1 MKSFKFFALL
11 AIGVM
16 CSALTQRRTQFELEN
31 NGYSGLLIAINDEI
45 LPSQDFLDGIERTWI
60 DFSEALFNSTGRRA
74 YFNQVVVSLPSTW
87 DHFNFS
93 NISSTSEFSSASSK
107 QGIDWA
113 NVIVS
118 ERNPSFADAPYTKQ
132 TGECG
137 EPGEYIHL
145 TEKFVTDERYT
156 KQAFGNV
163 GKLLVREWGHLRW
176 GLFDESGSS
185 DQSPTK
191 LFYHGMDGSL
201 HPTRC
206 SAQIRGK
213 PQDAVTGGKCEIG
226 LETDLPSD
234 TCMFMPDRDQPEGV
248 TGSVMFMHSL
258 PQITEFCD
266 DEPDTPAGR
275 RHNSEAPNKHN
286 AMCNGRS
293 AWSVMRDHPD
303 FKDGNNAAVPA
314 DVIKDVK
321 PKFKYVVQRPK
332 EIVFVID
339 VSTRENV
346 DKTNEIRQAVGNYIM
361 NQVPLGS
368 KVGLV
373 AFASEATQLSAMTSL
388 RNESDRAR
396 LLTHLYNDTLL
407 TEKYTTEERG
417 KTSIGSGLSSAI
429 AMISGGQGGG
439 FSSGDASDSSDP
451 RLTDICLSYLREQT
465 FDASL
470 LSQLPEDISAK
481 DLLTICQSPFY
492 KDQLISSSGGKF
504 DPSDI
509 NGDGALISV
518 ACEYYSQNGK
528 LSNDHLIKYLEL
540 YPKKS
545 YSDLEDTCKAQLISG
560 SGGDGISGNSGIE
573 AIVRAACEHYLVNS
587 DFTTEQILQ
596 LKKLFPERTAYKQ
609 LTELCEDPD
618 LISGGAGGNGGGAGS
633 SGSRDAMVKEACDYY
648 RANED
653 FTAEQLFALKS
664 AFPNRSLK
672 EITELC
678 ADGELISGSDGEGG
692 VNPSREAIVK
702 EACDYYSLNS
712 DFTTKQYESLKQL
725 YPERTTF
732 KQLTELCDN
741 ELISG
746 LDGEGGSDPSGEATV
761 KLACEYYSV
770 NSDFTTKQM
779 EDLKRLYP
787 DRTSF
792 KQLAELCKN
801 DELISG
807 DSGDSKPSDSEIV
820 KRACEYYAVHKDFT
834 REQATDL
841 MEKFTDLSFNELP
854 SLCSDSD
861 LISGDSGDSNPSES
875 EIVKQACEYYAVH
888 KDFTRDQIND
898 LMDKFTDLSFNEL
911 PSLCSDSG
919 GGNGAK
925 ITLEASCVEYKEEGK
940 LNLKT
945 IENEFKMNLMQFMSK
960 CDEIYPPSSRKR
972 RQSRAVQSE
981 LAEKCAEW
989 KEHLDSTDDETDAVY
1004 QIVKQSYERDCIEND
1019 RVKRSEKSEKC
1030 SELEKQLDDAED
1042 SGNDFLV
1049 ELLKEKLQTDCVEIE
1064 RVKRSEKSEKCWGL
1078 EKELETA
1085 EKNGNDIIVEVL
1097 KEKIQADCVE
1107 EIERVKR
1114 EEKNDKCIQMEKELE
1129 DAKAIGSAEFVLE
1142 MIRDKIQTDCAEL
1155 HRRIIRAAESAEC
1168 RELKVRFEDAVKD
1181 GDAFLEKTFKE
1192 NFNSKCKEVKRT
1204 ERDAKSDECEQL
1216 EKELEDAKARN
1227 KPEFMLQMIEDKIQ
1241 TDCVEEYER
1250 LKRTAKSEECLALE
1264 KELADAEATGKTF
1277 LVQILKENIKTTCTE
1292 DSSESG
1298 GSGAACAK
1306 QQEDLDKAMRQG
1318 VEDYLLDVL
1327 RRALLDCKAHN
1338 TEESSGGSV
1347 ATACAKQQDALDK
1360 VISQGGD
1367 ESLIDVLQKAL
1378 LDCKAEYTEND
1389 ASSSSSS
1396 DCLKQR
1402 EDLEDGRERGFPSNV
1417 IDLLQKDLDQ
1427 CLAKSQVVVDPVDG
1441 SGDSKDCSS
1450 KRKSLEE
1457 AVEKKY
1463 SAHMI
1468 DLLQQDLNKCLS
1480 NSGGGVDGGSA
1491 ASNECESKELAYQI
1505 AMQDSSLSE
1514 AQKQLARGAYFQCL
1528 EANQGVSEGGDG
1540 GQGGEG
1546 VDCSAWEVMY
1556 DNAMKSGTS
1565 ELIELSRKSLEECR
1579 ARATKEGGS
1588 GGDGTLSCK
1597 DIRQLYTSTSDVNVR
1612 NMLMQK
1618 NAACLTDL
1626 DESEIDGGDSNT
1638 GVTTCSH
1645 FSTVLA
1651 SMEADPNSDSA
1662 AIKSVKD
1669 QYEKCLE
1676 QGGIDTNGGSGNALA
1691 SCDSIMDTIKMMQAN
1706 GGDSG
1711 ETELIRKLQ
1720 AQYSKCVAE
1729 GGADISGLNEAG
1741 SKDNTCATLSSAI
1754 DGLSQ
1759 TVKTDPSPAN
1769 QESLRS
1775 LTASFRTLGCT
1786 GNQNADSDYGNYG
1799 AISGKNAHE
1808 IVLITSYQDSM
1819 DVESTI
1825 TDVDTKG
1832 LQEAGVSLTVVHA
1845 RQFSYI
1851 QLMRV
1856 INYNNATL
1864 FDLSL
1869 EKGSNLKGT
1878 PGSLFTLQSQ
1888 DLDAKSAMILQK
1900 QVTLNKPFK
1909 NLDAET
1915 NKTMPIAKFESFN
1928 NITTVTVDGGKFLRV
1943 IFALDI
1949 SRLTAKDRVQ
1959 YPAITVKAPFA
1970 PVKGRKSGSQS
1981 SFSFSPDSYKDG
1993 ESDVVKKFNETNTV
2007 RFMIPLEGRKAI
2019 GNWTITVFEDL
2030 SKPEISGQLLVD
2042 IPASN
2047 PLVIDPPKENK
2058 KSTAS
2063 EPTNENTENEAETE
2077 AEKAKRSSELFMED
2091 DIIPESKSED
2101 VGAELQSPVELM
2113 DDDEATSEDAEM
2125 DPKAARAKL
2134 IQKHLDEK
2142 NGPIVRL
2149 SGKIVEEKRSKMK
2162 KVVAELTWGDYHAIL
2177 DAEVKVMFECGTAGD
2192 KTNTRNKDETS
2203 RTITLLDNGANG
2215 DVTAGDGVYSG
2226 FFVYTSKMRC
2236 SGRLV
2241 ATGVQ
2246 GGPQHLRDLGRVSTV
2261 DMAPGVIFTRE
2272 AEQTV
2277 PAFRRELVLE
2287 SFDNSAGQ
2295 TTSEVDKIAPA
2306 RVIDLAL
2313 VDSSLSKRT
2322 VQMKFTRSGDDLD
2335 KVTIGKMVQY
2345 DIRISANLTEMYL
2358 NFDSCFQLKPEH
2370 LVDTRIMPD
2379 FTTPYT
2385 LPMFTFTVPEDVW
2398 LQSTS
2403 KVFAVGLRANDTLNS
2418 SPVSNVVIVALKD
2431 PPTTFVP
2438 VFIAALLLIAF
2449 ILLSTLFYV
2458 VRRAARKSANS
2469 QGKIYIHVPNLN
2481 KKRGMGGKMGGHG
2494 RKGGSQ
2500 EVDIES
2506 MPKLNTTSQV
2516 CVDSY

>member
-1292 DSSESG
+1292 
-1298 GSGAACAK
+1298 
-1306 QQEDLDKAMRQG
+1306 
-1318 VEDYLLDVL
+1318 
-1327 RRALLDCKAHN
+1327 
-1338 TEESSGGSV
+1338 
-1347 ATACAKQQDALDK
+1347 
-1360 VISQGGD
+1360 
-1367 ESLIDVLQKAL
+1367 
-1378 LDCKAEYTEND
+1378 
-1389 ASSSSSS
+1389 
-1396 DCLKQR
+1396 
-1402 EDLEDGRERGFPSNV
+1402 
-1417 IDLLQKDLDQ
+1417 
-1427 CLAKSQVVVDPVDG
+1427 
-1441 SGDSKDCSS
+1441 
-1450 KRKSLEE
+1450 
-1457 AVEKKY
+1457 
-1463 SAHMI
+1463 
-1468 DLLQQDLNKCLS
+1468 
-1480 NSGGGVDGGSA
+1480 
-1491 ASNECESKELAYQI
+1491 
-1505 AMQDSSLSE
+1505 
-1514 AQKQLARGAYFQCL
+1514 
-1528 EANQGVSEGGDG
+1528 
-1540 GQGGEG
+1540 
-1546 VDCSAWEVMY
+1546 
-1556 DNAMKSGTS
+1556 
-1565 ELIELSRKSLEECR
+1565 
-1579 ARATKEGGS
+1579 
-1588 GGDGTLSCK
+1588 
-1597 DIRQLYTSTSDVNVR
+1597 
-1612 NMLMQK
+1612 
-1618 NAACLTDL
+1618 
-1626 DESEIDGGDSNT
+1626 GGDSNT

>member
-1378 LDCKAEYTEND
+1378 LDCKAEYTE
-1389 ASSSSSS
+1389 
-1396 DCLKQR
+1396 
-1402 EDLEDGRERGFPSNV
+1402 
-1417 IDLLQKDLDQ
+1417 
-1427 CLAKSQVVVDPVDG
+1427 
-1441 SGDSKDCSS
+1441 
-1450 KRKSLEE
+1450 
-1457 AVEKKY
+1457 
-1463 SAHMI
+1463 
-1468 DLLQQDLNKCLS
+1468 
-1480 NSGGGVDGGSA
+1480 
-1491 ASNECESKELAYQI
+1491 
-1505 AMQDSSLSE
+1505 
-1514 AQKQLARGAYFQCL
+1514 
-1528 EANQGVSEGGDG
+1528 
-1540 GQGGEG
+1540 
-1546 VDCSAWEVMY
+1546 
-1556 DNAMKSGTS
+1556 
-1565 ELIELSRKSLEECR
+1565 
-1579 ARATKEGGS
+1579 GGS

>member
-1338 TEESSGGSV
+1338 TE
-1347 ATACAKQQDALDK
+1347 
-1360 VISQGGD
+1360 
-1367 ESLIDVLQKAL
+1367 
-1378 LDCKAEYTEND
+1378 
-1389 ASSSSSS
+1389 
-1396 DCLKQR
+1396 
-1402 EDLEDGRERGFPSNV
+1402 
-1417 IDLLQKDLDQ
+1417 
-1427 CLAKSQVVVDPVDG
+1427 
-1441 SGDSKDCSS
+1441 
-1450 KRKSLEE
+1450 
-1457 AVEKKY
+1457 
-1463 SAHMI
+1463 
-1468 DLLQQDLNKCLS
+1468 
-1480 NSGGGVDGGSA
+1480 GGGVDGGSA

>member
-1292 DSSESG
+1292 
-1298 GSGAACAK
+1298 
-1306 QQEDLDKAMRQG
+1306 
-1318 VEDYLLDVL
+1318 
-1327 RRALLDCKAHN
+1327 
-1338 TEESSGGSV
+1338 
-1347 ATACAKQQDALDK
+1347 
-1360 VISQGGD
+1360 
-1367 ESLIDVLQKAL
+1367 
-1378 LDCKAEYTEND
+1378 
-1389 ASSSSSS
+1389 
-1396 DCLKQR
+1396 
-1402 EDLEDGRERGFPSNV
+1402 
-1417 IDLLQKDLDQ
+1417 
-1427 CLAKSQVVVDPVDG
+1427 
-1441 SGDSKDCSS
+1441 
-1450 KRKSLEE
+1450 
-1457 AVEKKY
+1457 
-1463 SAHMI
+1463 
-1468 DLLQQDLNKCLS
+1468 
-1480 NSGGGVDGGSA
+1480 GGGVDGGSA

>member
-1378 LDCKAEYTEND
+1378 LDCKAEYTE
-1389 ASSSSSS
+1389 
-1396 DCLKQR
+1396 
-1402 EDLEDGRERGFPSNV
+1402 
-1417 IDLLQKDLDQ
+1417 
-1427 CLAKSQVVVDPVDG
+1427 
-1441 SGDSKDCSS
+1441 
-1450 KRKSLEE
+1450 
-1457 AVEKKY
+1457 
-1463 SAHMI
+1463 
-1468 DLLQQDLNKCLS
+1468 
-1480 NSGGGVDGGSA
+1480 
-1491 ASNECESKELAYQI
+1491 
-1505 AMQDSSLSE
+1505 
-1514 AQKQLARGAYFQCL
+1514 
-1528 EANQGVSEGGDG
+1528 
-1540 GQGGEG
+1540 
-1546 VDCSAWEVMY
+1546 
-1556 DNAMKSGTS
+1556 
-1565 ELIELSRKSLEECR
+1565 
-1579 ARATKEGGS
+1579 
-1588 GGDGTLSCK
+1588 
-1597 DIRQLYTSTSDVNVR
+1597 
-1612 NMLMQK
+1612 
-1618 NAACLTDL
+1618 
-1626 DESEIDGGDSNT
+1626 
-1638 GVTTCSH
+1638 
-1645 FSTVLA
+1645 
-1651 SMEADPNSDSA
+1651 
-1662 AIKSVKD
+1662 
-1669 QYEKCLE
+1669 
-1676 QGGIDTNGGSGNALA
+1676 GGSGNALA

>member
-1480 NSGGGVDGGSA
+1480 NSVDGNDGA
-1491 ASNECESKELAYQI
+1491 ASGCEGERNAWEEAIKEGYSSNVIQSLK
-1505 AMQDSSLSE
+1505 SSLDKCIS
-1514 AQKQLARGAYFQCL
+1514 QQQ
-1528 EANQGVSEGGDG
+1528 
-1540 GQGGEG
+1540 
-1546 VDCSAWEVMY
+1546 
-1556 DNAMKSGTS
+1556 
-1565 ELIELSRKSLEECR
+1565 
-1579 ARATKEGGS
+1579 
-1588 GGDGTLSCK
+1588 
-1597 DIRQLYTSTSDVNVR
+1597 
-1612 NMLMQK
+1612 
-1618 NAACLTDL
+1618 
-1626 DESEIDGGDSNT
+1626 ESS
-1638 GVTTCSH
+1638 
-1645 FSTVLA
+1645 
-1651 SMEADPNSDSA
+1651 
-1662 AIKSVKD
+1662 
-1669 QYEKCLE
+1669 
-1676 QGGIDTNGGSGNALA
+1676 GGSGNALA

>member
-1049 ELLKEKLQTDCVEIE
+1049 ELLKEKLQTDCVE
-1064 RVKRSEKSEKCWGL
+1064 
-1078 EKELETA
+1078 
-1085 EKNGNDIIVEVL
+1085 
-1097 KEKIQADCVE
+1097 
-1107 EIERVKR
+1107 
-1114 EEKNDKCIQMEKELE
+1114 
-1129 DAKAIGSAEFVLE
+1129 
-1142 MIRDKIQTDCAEL
+1142 
-1155 HRRIIRAAESAEC
+1155 
-1168 RELKVRFEDAVKD
+1168 
-1181 GDAFLEKTFKE
+1181 
-1192 NFNSKCKEVKRT
+1192 
-1204 ERDAKSDECEQL
+1204 
-1216 EKELEDAKARN
+1216 
-1227 KPEFMLQMIEDKIQ
+1227 
-1241 TDCVEEYER
+1241 
-1250 LKRTAKSEECLALE
+1250 
-1264 KELADAEATGKTF
+1264 
-1277 LVQILKENIKTTCTE
+1277 
-1292 DSSESG
+1292 
-1298 GSGAACAK
+1298 
-1306 QQEDLDKAMRQG
+1306 
-1318 VEDYLLDVL
+1318 
-1327 RRALLDCKAHN
+1327 
-1338 TEESSGGSV
+1338 
-1347 ATACAKQQDALDK
+1347 
-1360 VISQGGD
+1360 
-1367 ESLIDVLQKAL
+1367 
-1378 LDCKAEYTEND
+1378 
-1389 ASSSSSS
+1389 
-1396 DCLKQR
+1396 
-1402 EDLEDGRERGFPSNV
+1402 
-1417 IDLLQKDLDQ
+1417 
-1427 CLAKSQVVVDPVDG
+1427 
-1441 SGDSKDCSS
+1441 
-1450 KRKSLEE
+1450 
-1457 AVEKKY
+1457 
-1463 SAHMI
+1463 
-1468 DLLQQDLNKCLS
+1468 
-1480 NSGGGVDGGSA
+1480 GGGVDGGSA

>member
-1480 NSGGGVDGGSA
+1480 NSGG
-1491 ASNECESKELAYQI
+1491 
-1505 AMQDSSLSE
+1505 
-1514 AQKQLARGAYFQCL
+1514 
-1528 EANQGVSEGGDG
+1528 
-1540 GQGGEG
+1540 
-1546 VDCSAWEVMY
+1546 
-1556 DNAMKSGTS
+1556 
-1565 ELIELSRKSLEECR
+1565 
-1579 ARATKEGGS
+1579 
-1588 GGDGTLSCK
+1588 
-1597 DIRQLYTSTSDVNVR
+1597 
-1612 NMLMQK
+1612 
-1618 NAACLTDL
+1618 
-1626 DESEIDGGDSNT
+1626 DSNT

>member
-1378 LDCKAEYTEND
+1378 LDCKAEYTEN
-1389 ASSSSSS
+1389 
-1396 DCLKQR
+1396 
-1402 EDLEDGRERGFPSNV
+1402 
-1417 IDLLQKDLDQ
+1417 
-1427 CLAKSQVVVDPVDG
+1427 
-1441 SGDSKDCSS
+1441 
-1450 KRKSLEE
+1450 
-1457 AVEKKY
+1457 
-1463 SAHMI
+1463 
-1468 DLLQQDLNKCLS
+1468 
-1480 NSGGGVDGGSA
+1480 
-1491 ASNECESKELAYQI
+1491 
-1505 AMQDSSLSE
+1505 
-1514 AQKQLARGAYFQCL
+1514 
-1528 EANQGVSEGGDG
+1528 
-1540 GQGGEG
+1540 
-1546 VDCSAWEVMY
+1546 
-1556 DNAMKSGTS
+1556 
-1565 ELIELSRKSLEECR
+1565 
-1579 ARATKEGGS
+1579 
-1588 GGDGTLSCK
+1588 
-1597 DIRQLYTSTSDVNVR
+1597 
-1612 NMLMQK
+1612 
-1618 NAACLTDL
+1618 
-1626 DESEIDGGDSNT
+1626 
-1638 GVTTCSH
+1638 
-1645 FSTVLA
+1645 
-1651 SMEADPNSDSA
+1651 
-1662 AIKSVKD
+1662 
-1669 QYEKCLE
+1669 
-1676 QGGIDTNGGSGNALA
+1676 
-1691 SCDSIMDTIKMMQAN
+1691 
-1706 GGDSG
+1706 
-1711 ETELIRKLQ
+1711 
-1720 AQYSKCVAE
+1720 
-1729 GGADISGLNEAG
+1729 EAG

>member
-1378 LDCKAEYTEND
+1378 LDCKAEYTE
-1389 ASSSSSS
+1389 
-1396 DCLKQR
+1396 
-1402 EDLEDGRERGFPSNV
+1402 
-1417 IDLLQKDLDQ
+1417 
-1427 CLAKSQVVVDPVDG
+1427 
-1441 SGDSKDCSS
+1441 
-1450 KRKSLEE
+1450 
-1457 AVEKKY
+1457 
-1463 SAHMI
+1463 
-1468 DLLQQDLNKCLS
+1468 
-1480 NSGGGVDGGSA
+1480 
-1491 ASNECESKELAYQI
+1491 
-1505 AMQDSSLSE
+1505 
-1514 AQKQLARGAYFQCL
+1514 
-1528 EANQGVSEGGDG
+1528 
-1540 GQGGEG
+1540 
-1546 VDCSAWEVMY
+1546 
-1556 DNAMKSGTS
+1556 
-1565 ELIELSRKSLEECR
+1565 
-1579 ARATKEGGS
+1579 
-1588 GGDGTLSCK
+1588 
-1597 DIRQLYTSTSDVNVR
+1597 
-1612 NMLMQK
+1612 
-1618 NAACLTDL
+1618 
-1626 DESEIDGGDSNT
+1626 GGDSNT

>member
-1427 CLAKSQVVVDPVDG
+1427 CLAKSQ
-1441 SGDSKDCSS
+1441 
-1450 KRKSLEE
+1450 
-1457 AVEKKY
+1457 
-1463 SAHMI
+1463 
-1468 DLLQQDLNKCLS
+1468 
-1480 NSGGGVDGGSA
+1480 
-1491 ASNECESKELAYQI
+1491 
-1505 AMQDSSLSE
+1505 
-1514 AQKQLARGAYFQCL
+1514 
-1528 EANQGVSEGGDG
+1528 
-1540 GQGGEG
+1540 
-1546 VDCSAWEVMY
+1546 
-1556 DNAMKSGTS
+1556 
-1565 ELIELSRKSLEECR
+1565 
-1579 ARATKEGGS
+1579 
-1588 GGDGTLSCK
+1588 
-1597 DIRQLYTSTSDVNVR
+1597 
-1612 NMLMQK
+1612 
-1618 NAACLTDL
+1618 
-1626 DESEIDGGDSNT
+1626 GGDSNT